1 MPWETDHFMKNFNKV
16 TDYFSLSYV
25 VGVCSFARYVV
36 QLSTVCSNST
46 AGDEALQ
53 AAVDALFH
61 SESRESQVTDTNS
74 KPKLLWSLCY
84 VQTMTTPWANWVS
97 FPTFLYV

>member
-1 MPWETDHFMKNFNKV
+1 VPWETDHFMKNFNKV
-16 TDYFSLSYV
+16 IDYLSLSYV

-53 AAVDALFH
+53 AAVGALFH

-84 VQTMTTPWANWVS
+84 VQTMTTPRANWVS
-97 FPTFLYV
+97 FPTFLYL